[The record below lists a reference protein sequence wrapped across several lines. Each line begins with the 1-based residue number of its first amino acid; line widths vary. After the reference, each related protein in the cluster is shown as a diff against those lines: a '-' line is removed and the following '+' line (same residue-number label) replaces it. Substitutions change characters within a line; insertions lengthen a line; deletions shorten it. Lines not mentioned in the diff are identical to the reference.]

1 MKNLSIRL
9 CSLKHFFN
17 KWCSEE
23 LWVFVC
29 IRWYCN
35 ECCTVRRRRASLQ
48 YVYTLTRTSCTLHLS
63 VTDTSSKRF
72 IVQPYFW
79 LILPKFAQIQW
90 LVNSVLVT
98 GLCFCIIR
106 VTCLILLA
114 GTNSSSVILLEIW
127 CVGFVWVLLRCSRLK
142 LCSHDEN
149 GWRSQRLNW
158 SCWFEEHECFGL
170 ESFLCSSSQDD
181 FALL

>member
-1 MKNLSIRL
+1 MKSFECL
-9 CSLKHFFN
+9 CVLDDTVMSVEISVLVQWDADELHF
-17 KWCSEE
+17 SM
-23 LWVFVC
+23 
-29 IRWYCN
+29 
-35 ECCTVRRRRASLQ
+35 CT
-48 YVYTLTRTSCTLHLS
+48 TLTRTSCTLHLS

-149 GWRSQRLNW
+149 GWRSERLNW